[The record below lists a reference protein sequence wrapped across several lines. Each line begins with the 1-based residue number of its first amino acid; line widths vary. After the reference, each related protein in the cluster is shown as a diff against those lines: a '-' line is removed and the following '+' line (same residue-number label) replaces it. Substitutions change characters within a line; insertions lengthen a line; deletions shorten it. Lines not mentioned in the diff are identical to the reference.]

1 MFRFKTLY
9 LSLALGLIAAPVSSF
24 AGSFC
29 IAVAGGFGHG
39 GTTFIA
45 PGLTFPAKNGCSPW
59 SGFTKTAS
67 TVILATYGDACLSS
81 SGLVMTVSVSS
92 ADPLFLG
99 GGSHASVTDYI
110 RLTRSSTTVGFS
122 GGTDVGDFGGN
133 AKQTGCTSSLL
144 TLPSTHD

>member
-1 MFRFKTLY
+1 MFRFKPLY

-29 IAVAGGFGHG
+29 IAVGGGFGHG
-39 GTTFIA
+39 GSTFVA
-45 PGLTFPAKNGCSPW
+45 PSLTFPAKNGCQPW

-67 TVILATYGDACLSS
+67 TVILATSGDACLSS
-81 SGLVMTVSVSS
+81 NGLVMTVSVSS

-99 GGSHASVTDYI
+99 GGKAVWDYI

-133 AKQTGCTSSLL
+133 AKQTSCTSSLL